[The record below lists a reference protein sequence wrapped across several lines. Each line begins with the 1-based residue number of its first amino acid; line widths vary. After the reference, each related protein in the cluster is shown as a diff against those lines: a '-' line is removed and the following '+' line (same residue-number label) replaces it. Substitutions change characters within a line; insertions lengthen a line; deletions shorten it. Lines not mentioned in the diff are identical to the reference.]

1 MLRPFTKR
9 PFQGNNNQQTNK
21 KPLFTNSN
29 NNSSIIFSNGS
40 SLDWQKSREKL
51 INKFKE
57 EDCWSLVEREP
68 NMVPEPNPLLNQILL
83 TEVLFTEV
91 EPSRDTI
98 EEKLIAYDQECINFH
113 ANMVALINA
122 AGLNAAE
129 TARQLLAN
137 NQDLAKKQFDRA
149 KRRDDNEKIHLSQT
163 SLYQSNKKDFQRKE
177 SNCIKVFTTYIGQS
191 ALSIV
196 KTHFEQNKFRRAWY
210 ELDKHYSA
218 DSGGRQTRTA
228 IYNILNSLKFE
239 GRNLTTHLKNFE
251 DLVEQSVS
259 LGHNIDDD
267 IRFQLL
273 FNSIKNGN
281 NRDYDKTLEYCEWNN
296 ESYADFIS
304 RLQTKSSQLL
314 LEGSVTSS
322 VPQVTPEKVN
332 NVNLNKLLSTK
343 EGKKFIAAALEDSK
357 SSNSNSNSNNNSNKN
372 SVTVKCELC
381 SRLGHSKKSCWGN
394 NKCPTCGVMDK
405 SHNPFFCARNHKAN
419 NVGDEEQAAPAGKKN
434 TGRKVSLANEFQQ
447 AHPSTA

>member
-9 PFQGNNNQQTNK
+9 PYQGNNNQQANK
-21 KPLFTNSN
+21 KPLFTNTNSN
-29 NNSSIIFSNGS
+29 SNIIFSNGS

-83 TEVLFTEV
+83 TEVLFTDIK
-91 EPSRDTI
+91 PSLDTI
-98 EEKLIAYDQECINFH
+98 EEKLLAYDQECIDFH
-113 ANMVALINA
+113 ANNLALINA
-122 AGLNAAE
+122 AGLNAAD
-129 TARQLLAN
+129 TARQVLSN
-137 NQDLAKKQFDRA
+137 NQDLAKKQFDRTQM
-149 KRRDDNEKIHLSQT
+149 RDNYVKMNLSEL
-163 SLYQSNKKDFQRKE
+163 SLYQSNEKEYNRKR
-177 SNCIKVFTTYIGQS
+177 SNCIKVYTNYIGAS
-191 ALSIV
+191 ALGIV

-218 DSGGRQTRTA
+218 DSGGRQTRTTV
-228 IYNILNSLKFE
+228 YNILNSLKFE
-239 GRNLTTHLKNFE
+239 GRNLTTHLKNFD

-281 NRDYDKTLEYCEWNN
+281 NRDYDRTLEYCEYNN

-314 LEGSVTSS
+314 LEGSVTTS
-322 VPQVTPEKVN
+322 VPQVSPVN
-332 NVNLNKLLSTK
+332 NVNLGINKAI
-343 EGKKFIAAALEDSK
+343 IAGRETLV
-357 SSNSNSNSNNNSNKN
+357 NKRYRVICCQKGEFDLQLCVIN
-372 SVTVKCELC
+372 LQCQLFVVRVK
-381 SRLGHSKKSCWGN
+381 R
-394 NKCPTCGVMDK
+394 
-405 SHNPFFCARNHKAN
+405 
-419 NVGDEEQAAPAGKKN
+419 
-434 TGRKVSLANEFQQ
+434 
-447 AHPSTA
+447 